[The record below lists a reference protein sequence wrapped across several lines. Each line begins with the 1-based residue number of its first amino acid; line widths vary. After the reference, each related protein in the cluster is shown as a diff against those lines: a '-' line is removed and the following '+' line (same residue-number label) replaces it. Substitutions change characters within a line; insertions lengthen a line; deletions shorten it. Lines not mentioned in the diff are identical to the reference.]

1 MTMSCRTGSAGASS
15 LILLLAAGCLAPP
28 KIHSWQIPSDQSSI
42 LAEASRWAPLSTN
55 LYVRVDEGKRSQAV
69 ALLQDQSFALV
80 DREQAAAFARGF
92 TPPPRNDLRPYLV
105 RGVNYG
111 GRPSYT
117 LLRIDEPT
125 NRLLVQQATYD
136 GEMLWPT
143 RWVMET
149 ECSHSVLG
157 PPTERSLSGWDSGR
171 RRDLPWEELEDF
183 GSQMSHLTCQRP
195 NDGLNTKAVRRLNKL
210 KRSSQR
216 RKENR
221 SAYLRYKIFPSWLAT
236 QSARTR

>member
-1 MTMSCRTGSAGASS
+1 MTTSCNRLRWPYLVPLVSGKWGTLGVSS

-28 KIHSWQIPSDQSSI
+28 KIHSWQIPQSSI

-92 TPPPRNDLRPYLV
+92 TTPPGNDLRPYLV

-143 RWVMET
+143 RWVMEPNALIVYLPRPP
-149 ECSHSVLG
+149 SAVYPDGILG
-157 PPTERSLSGWDSGR
+157 GD
-171 RRDLPWEELEDF
+171 
-183 GSQMSHLTCQRP
+183 
-195 NDGLNTKAVRRLNKL
+195 A
-210 KRSSQR
+210 
-216 RKENR
+216 
-221 SAYLRYKIFPSWLAT
+221 IFRGKNWKTLDH
-236 QSARTR
+236 R

>member
-1 MTMSCRTGSAGASS
+1 MTTSCNRLRWPCRAAFAPGKLGAIGVSS

-42 LAEASRWAPLSTN
+42 LAEASRWAPLLTN
-55 LYVRVDEGKRSQAV
+55 HYVRVDEGKRSQAV

-92 TPPPRNDLRPYLV
+92 TPPPSNDLRPYLV

-117 LLRIDEPT
+117 LLRFDEPT

-143 RWVMET
+143 RWVMEPNALIVYLARPP
-149 ECSHSVLG
+149 SAVYPDGILG
-157 PPTERSLSGWDSGR
+157 GD
-171 RRDLPWEELEDF
+171 
-183 GSQMSHLTCQRP
+183 
-195 NDGLNTKAVRRLNKL
+195 A
-210 KRSSQR
+210 
-216 RKENR
+216 
-221 SAYLRYKIFPSWLAT
+221 IFRGKNWRALDH
-236 QSARTR
+236 R

>member
-1 MTMSCRTGSAGASS
+1 M
-15 LILLLAAGCLAPP
+15 
-28 KIHSWQIPSDQSSI
+28 
-42 LAEASRWAPLSTN
+42 TN

-80 DREQAAAFARGF
+80 DREQAAAFAPGF
-92 TPPPRNDLRPYLV
+92 SPPPGNDLRPYLV

-143 RWVMET
+143 RWVME
-149 ECSHSVLG
+149 
-157 PPTERSLSGWDSGR
+157 
-171 RRDLPWEELEDF
+171 
-183 GSQMSHLTCQRP
+183 P
-195 NDGLNTKAVRRLNKL
+195 NAFI
-210 KRSSQR
+210 
-216 RKENR
+216 
-221 SAYLRYKIFPSWLAT
+221 AYLPRPPSAVYPDGILGGDAIFRGKNWRALDH
-236 QSARTR
+236 R